1 MDANE
6 AAFYNMLSEMAALFD
21 LEGTDKALQTSIALR
36 DAIGNGAPA
45 LATPYVLDDMIQS
58 GLRSA
63 VHPGAVAV
71 RQAHPVLHWAATS
84 ILDDYAPSSVS
95 RHFTAVSL
103 MGPGQF
109 IEHNSLRAGLYMQT
123 PNSYYQLH
131 NHEAAETYIILQ
143 GQAEW
148 TAGDVTE
155 TYGPG
160 KIIHH
165 TPYMPHAFKI
175 FDAPLL
181 AFWRWSGNIDV
192 DTYRLLDDPKA

>member
-6 AAFYNMLSEMAALFD
+6 SAFYNLLSEMATQFD
-21 LEGTDKALQTSIALR
+21 LENADKALQTSLALR
-36 DAIGNGAPA
+36 DAIGRGAPA
-45 LATPYVLDDMIQS
+45 LATPYVLDDMIQD

-63 VHPGAVAV
+63 IHPGAVAV

-109 IEHNSLRAGLYMQT
+109 IEHDSLRAGLYMQT

-143 GQAEW
+143 GQVEW
-148 TAGDVTE
+148 TAGEVTE
-155 TYGPG
+155 NYGPE

-165 TPYMPHAFKI
+165 KPYMPHAFQT
-175 FDAPLL
+175 FDAPFL
-181 AFWRWSGNIDV
+181 AFWRWEGNIAV
-192 DTYRLLDDPKA
+192 DTYSLLDDPKA